1 MPHVGDR
8 CVAGIL
14 RRRCGRNSDKGRI
27 AVLEYASIETKSAP
41 THFRQ
46 KSSMASMKRPVPASR
61 ISATI
66 PSTSTS
72 TFTARSAAI
81 RTDGID
87 NLPCLAAPPP
97 QV

>member
-1 MPHVGDR
+1 MQAIAALRAFSAAVVVAVPTRVG
-8 CVAGIL
+8 
-14 RRRCGRNSDKGRI
+14 SP
-27 AVLEYASIETKSAP
+27 VLEYASIETKSAP